1 MNINLDQWFTRLSE
15 KVSFLAVGVIAGCIL
30 FFGYLTYHVLQ
41 QKSAPIFQ
49 NLQHVR
55 QVAEQSELA
64 VNHFQTL
71 ADLKAN
77 DTDAFKAG
85 VSNIAQSNKTLFET
99 GLSLHEEKRLLDKQF
114 EIMTTYLT
122 LDTALQRIFLMRGDQ
137 ALESYFIGYVP
148 LKAFAGSPVNFPR
161 AVRITSKERFA
172 HPERGKAEMVDGNL
186 QWEPP
191 QVGNSVRSNALGE
204 YVIFTNS
211 KLIIHGPPRNSFDH
225 ESFPHICL
233 GVSLTA
239 ARNLYQRTFIGTK
252 VILPLQKDMVMSVE
266 APVSTSSLPTDSPD
280 GN

>member
-1 MNINLDQWFTRLSE
+1 MKMDLELWFTRLSD
-15 KVSFLAVGVIAGCIL
+15 KVTPLTVGVVGVLLLGAGYGL
-30 FFGYLTYHVLQ
+30 LHLLQEQALPAGQTLQ
-41 QKSAPIFQ
+41 QLASI
-49 NLQHVR
+49 V
-55 QVAEQSELA
+55 EQSDYA

-85 VSNIAQSNKTLFET
+85 VSTIAQSNKALFET
-99 GLSLHEEKRLLDKQF
+99 GLSLHEEKRLLDKQL
-114 EIMTTYLT
+114 EVMTTYLT

-137 ALESYFIGYVP
+137 VMESYFIGYVP
-148 LKAFAGSPVNFPR
+148 LKAFAGAPTTFPR
-161 AVRITSKERFA
+161 VVRITSKERFA

-191 QVGNSVRSNALGE
+191 QVGNSVRSKALGE

-211 KLIIHGPPRNSFDH
+211 KLMIHGPPKNPIDH
-225 ESFPHICL
+225 ESFPHVCL

-239 ARNLYQRTFIGTK
+239 ARNLYLHSFIGTK
-252 VILPLQKDMVMSVE
+252 LILPVQKDMVMAVE
-266 APVSTSSLPTDSPD
+266 LPLSSSTSPSMPN